1 MQRATGWAEYAE
13 LAALFF
19 LNAMAMGM
27 WFVPLGMVLD
37 AHGLHSIRAYAF
49 ATSAVAAFISP
60 LIFGAM
66 ADRRGSPV
74 VVLRWLAVATAIA
87 MALASSAIH
96 LGWNRWIVLATIQL
110 HALCSSPGW
119 SLSTTI
125 VFSRLQN
132 SKRQF
137 GPVRAVATLGWMA
150 GCWVVSLLNADASV
164 MSGFA
169 GAIVWLL
176 VSAFTFIL
184 PSVPPPKTARHL
196 TLKERLGLDA
206 LSLLKNHDHRV
217 VFIMAA
223 LFSIPLAAF
232 YPYSPTHMRD
242 LGLEH
247 TSAWMSLGQVTEI
260 IAMLGLACLL
270 TAFRL
275 KWLFAAGL
283 SIGMLR
289 YILCALDTRMSLLAG
304 VTLHGFA
311 FTLVFITTQ
320 IYLDQR
326 IDPAWK
332 ARAQALMAFMTG
344 GVGNL
349 IGYLGTGWWFNVC
362 DRQSGTNWPLFWSA
376 LAGVIGLVLAYFLFT
391 YHGRGNSPG
400 ETAAD
405 HDNMRA

>member
-1 MQRATGWAEYAE
+1 MRVQRANGWAEYAE

-19 LNAMAMGM
+19 LNAMALGM

-37 AHGLHSIRAYAF
+37 AHGLHSIRPYAF
-49 ATSAVAAFISP
+49 ATSAIAAFISP

-87 MALASSAIH
+87 MAFASTAIH
-96 LGWNRWIVLATIQL
+96 LGWNRWLVLAIIQV
-110 HALCSSPGW
+110 HALCSAPGW

-125 VFSRLQN
+125 VLSRLQN

-150 GCWVVSLLNADASV
+150 GCWLVSWLNADASV
-164 MSGFA
+164 LSGFG
-169 GAIVWLL
+169 GAFIWLL
-176 VSAFTFIL
+176 VAAFTFVL
-184 PSVPPPKTARHL
+184 PGVPPPKSTGHL
-196 TLKERLGLDA
+196 SLKERLGLDA
-206 LSLLKNHDHRV
+206 LTLLKNADHRV
-217 VFIMAA
+217 VFVTAA

-247 TSAWMSLGQVTEI
+247 PSALMSLGQITEI
-260 IAMLGLACLL
+260 IAMLGLAYLL
-270 TAFRL
+270 AAFRL

-283 SIGMLR
+283 SIGLIR
-289 YILCALDTRMSLLAG
+289 FLLCAMDSQPSLLAG

-320 IYLDQR
+320 IYLDER

-332 ARAQALMAFMTG
+332 ARAQALMSFMTG
-344 GVGNL
+344 GIGNL

-362 DRQSGTNWPLFWSA
+362 DKPSGTNWPLFWSV
-376 LAGVIGLVLAYFLFT
+376 LAGVIGLVLVYFMVA
-391 YHGRGNSPG
+391 YHGRGSQPE
-400 ETAAD
+400 ETKG
-405 HDNMRA
+405 

>member
-1 MQRATGWAEYAE
+1 MRVQRANGWAEYAE

-87 MALASSAIH
+87 MALASTAIH
-96 LGWNRWIVLATIQL
+96 LGWNRWIVLATIQV

-125 VFSRLQN
+125 VLSRLQN

-150 GCWVVSLLNADASV
+150 GCWVVSWLNADASV
-164 MSGFA
+164 ISGFA

-176 VSAFTFIL
+176 VSAFTCML
-184 PSVPPPKTARHL
+184 PTVPPPKSTGHIS
-196 TLKERLGLDA
+196 LKERLGLDA
-206 LSLLKNHDHRV
+206 LTLLKNHDHRV

-232 YPYSPTHMRD
+232 YPYSPSHMRD
-242 LGLEH
+242 LGLQH
-247 TSAWMSLGQVTEI
+247 TSAWMSLGQITEI
-260 IAMLGLACLL
+260 IAMLGLAYLL
-270 TAFRL
+270 NSFRL

-283 SIGMLR
+283 SIGVLR
-289 YILCALDTRMSLLAG
+289 YVLCAMDTQVSLLAG

-320 IYLDQR
+320 IYLDER

-332 ARAQALMAFMTG
+332 ARAQALMAFMMG

-349 IGYLGTGWWFNVC
+349 IGYLGTGWWFNMC
-362 DRQSGTNWPLFWSA
+362 EQATGTDWPLFWGA
-376 LAGVIGLVLAYFLFT
+376 LAGVIGLVLVYFLVA
-391 YHGRGNSPG
+391 YHGRHGSMSA
-400 ETAAD
+400 EKES
-405 HDNMRA
+405 

>member
-49 ATSAVAAFISP
+49 AASATAAFVSP
-60 LIFGAM
+60 LIFAAM

-74 VVLRWLAVATAIA
+74 TVLRWLAVATACA
-87 MALASSAIH
+87 MALASTAIH

-169 GAIVWLL
+169 GAIAWLL
-176 VSAFTFIL
+176 VSAFTFVL
-184 PSVPPPKTARHL
+184 PTVPPPKSTGHI

-206 LSLLKNHDHRV
+206 LTLLKNHDHRV
-217 VFIMAA
+217 VFVMAA

-247 TSAWMSLGQVTEI
+247 AAALMSLGQVTEI
-260 IAMLGLACLL
+260 IAMLGLAYLL

-275 KWLFAAGL
+275 KWLFVAGL
-283 SIGMLR
+283 SIGVLR
-289 YILCALDTRMSLLAG
+289 YVLCALDTKVSLLMG

-320 IYLDQR
+320 IYLDER
-326 IDPAWK
+326 IDAAWK
-332 ARAQALMAFMTG
+332 ARAQALMAFMMA

-349 IGYLGTGWWFNVC
+349 IGYLGTGWWFNAC
-362 DRQSGTNWPLFWSA
+362 DRPSGTNWPLFWGA
-376 LAGVIGLVLAYFLFT
+376 LAGVIGLVLVYFVIA
-391 YHGRGNSPG
+391 YHGKRE
-400 ETAAD
+400 ETGSST
-405 HDNMRA
+405 

>member
-1 MQRATGWAEYAE
+1 MRVQRANGWAEYAE

-87 MALASSAIH
+87 MALASTAIH
-96 LGWNRWIVLATIQL
+96 LGWNRWIVLATIQV

-125 VFSRLQN
+125 VLSRLQN

-150 GCWVVSLLNADASV
+150 GCWLVSALNADTSV
-164 MSGFA
+164 ISGFSGA
-169 GAIVWLL
+169 GVWLL
-176 VSAFTFIL
+176 VAAFTWIL
-184 PSVPPPKTARHL
+184 PTVPPPKSTGHIS
-196 TLKERLGLDA
+196 LKERFGLDA
-206 LSLLKNHDHRV
+206 LTLLKNHDHRV

-232 YPYSPTHMRD
+232 YPYSPAHMRD

-247 TSAWMSLGQVTEI
+247 TSALMSLGQVTEI
-260 IAMLGLACLL
+260 IAMLALAYLL
-270 TAFRL
+270 ATFRL

-283 SIGMLR
+283 AIGLFR
-289 YILCALDTRMSLLAG
+289 YLLCALDTKATLLAG

-320 IYLDQR
+320 IYLDER

-332 ARAQALMAFMTG
+332 ARAQALMAFMMG

-349 IGYLGTGWWFNVC
+349 IGYLGTGWWFNMC
-362 DRQSGTNWPLFWSA
+362 EQPTGTDWPLFWGV
-376 LAGVIGLVLAYFLFT
+376 LAGVIGLVLVYFLVA
-391 YHGRGNSPG
+391 YHGRHGSMSA
-400 ETAAD
+400 EKES
-405 HDNMRA
+405 

>member
-1 MQRATGWAEYAE
+1 MRVQRANGWAEYAE

-19 LNAMAMGM
+19 LNAMALGM

-49 ATSAVAAFISP
+49 ATSAIAAFISP

-87 MALASSAIH
+87 MAFASTAIH
-96 LGWNRWIVLATIQL
+96 LGWNRWLVLAIIQL
-110 HALCSSPGW
+110 HALCSAPGW

-125 VFSRLQN
+125 VLSRLQN

-150 GCWVVSLLNADASV
+150 GCWLVSWLNADASV
-164 MSGFA
+164 LSGFG
-169 GAIVWLL
+169 GAFIWLL
-176 VSAFTFIL
+176 VAAFTFVL
-184 PSVPPPKTARHL
+184 PGVPPPKSTGHIS
-196 TLKERLGLDA
+196 LKERLGLDA
-206 LSLLKNHDHRV
+206 LTLLKNADHRV
-217 VFIMAA
+217 VFVTAA

-247 TSAWMSLGQVTEI
+247 TSALMSLGQITEI
-260 IAMLGLACLL
+260 IAMLGLAYLL
-270 TAFRL
+270 AAFRL

-283 SIGMLR
+283 SIGLVR
-289 YILCALDTRMSLLAG
+289 FLLCAMDSKPTLLAG

-320 IYLDQR
+320 IYLDER

-332 ARAQALMAFMTG
+332 ARAQALMSFMTG

-362 DRQSGTNWPLFWSA
+362 DKPSGTNWPLFWSV
-376 LAGVIGLVLAYFLFT
+376 LAGVIGLVLVNFMVS
-391 YHGRGNSPG
+391 YHGKHAEASS
-400 ETAAD
+400 
-405 HDNMRA
+405 